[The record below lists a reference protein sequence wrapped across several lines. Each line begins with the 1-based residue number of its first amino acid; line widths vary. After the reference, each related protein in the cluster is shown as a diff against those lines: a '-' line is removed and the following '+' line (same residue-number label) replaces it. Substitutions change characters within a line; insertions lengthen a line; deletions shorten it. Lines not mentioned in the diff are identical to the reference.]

1 MGLCMEA
8 LSFWVSYGLLIL
20 HAASSLRAVDVKEGQ
35 DQHVKQVHYLL
46 PVVKPT
52 MIGILLASWPIG
64 CYSYN
69 CACKHVVGL
78 PVKSSVSST
87 HF

>member
-20 HAASSLRAVDVKEGQ
+20 HASSLRAVDVKEGQ

-46 PVVKPT
+46 PVVKLT

-64 CYSYN
+64 CYYSYN

-78 PVKSSVSST
+78 PVRSSVSRA